1 MSIPIP
7 CHHGEVSTIYVR
19 RIRVV
24 FRLLQKDG
32 ITDRDF
38 YGR

>member
-1 MSIPIP
+1 MPDRP
-7 CHHGEVSTIYVR
+7 LKLHDLQ